1 MSMQGRDNESES
13 DPDPPDSFNSLSL
26 DGILGISM
34 STGKGKSTFW
44 QNEGGRV
51 EYERANNGKKAEE
64 SHDLV
69 HWPWSITDPMDS
81 TQDSTQPCLF
91 LLPQLLRFI

>member
-1 MSMQGRDNESES
+1 
-13 DPDPPDSFNSLSL
+13 
-26 DGILGISM
+26 M

-51 EYERANNGKKAEE
+51 EYERAKNGKKAEE

-69 HWPWSITDPMDS
+69 HWPWSITYYKDC
-81 TQDSTQPCLF
+81 TQPCLF